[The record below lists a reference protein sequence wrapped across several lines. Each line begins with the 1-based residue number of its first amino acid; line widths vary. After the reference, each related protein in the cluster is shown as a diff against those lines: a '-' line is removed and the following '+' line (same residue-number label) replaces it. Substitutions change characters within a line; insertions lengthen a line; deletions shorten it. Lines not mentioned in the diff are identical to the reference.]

1 MSVIIFS
8 WLSKQLFVGNKAKR
22 QISKRVFQEKKSTP
36 NVPRDEHFFPPDTYT
51 YVCVSG
57 CKKCSFFG
65 KFGMLCFLETPVLR
79 FALLPYYPR
88 IATRELERGPKW
100 VNEKLS
106 HTQKETITMQ
116 ILCKMFQVT
125 AWSDFLQ
132 GNDFGPNKDL
142 EFLKFYSMFFLRHY

>member
-1 MSVIIFS
+1 M
-8 WLSKQLFVGNKAKR
+8 
-22 QISKRVFQEKKSTP
+22 
-36 NVPRDEHFFPPDTYT
+36 

-65 KFGMLCFLETPVLR
+65 KFGMLCFLETPILR
-79 FALLPYYPR
+79 LALLPYYPR
-88 IATRELERGPKW
+88 IATCEPNW

-132 GNDFGPNKDL
+132 RNDFGPNKDL
-142 EFLKFYSMFFLRHY
+142 EFLKLYSMFFEALLISLGHILNTIIWSVFRKSFTSRKICTDGILLRS